1 MGKRMVRY
9 VSLLSPLQFLEKSE
23 SRQIIPVQWSTDH
36 LIRTTCL
43 LQTIVVILFFP
54 LSQKSLCAS
63 FFLPVCHPWPWG
75 WMSLKPHISFFVH
88 TVCLSMSCLFGEI
101 QKRCLNNMI
110 MHSACMHK
118 KEPFFLSNQSIF
130 LYGARQVHLDLTLFF
145 CVRWIKRASCQFGQ

>member
-1 MGKRMVRY
+1 MAFWQLIYRPREKMGKRMVRY

-75 WMSLKPHISFFVH
+75 WMSLKPHISFFLCTLSVYP
-88 TVCLSMSCLFGEI
+88 CLVYSEKFRRDVWTIWSCTL
-101 QKRCLNNMI
+101 
-110 MHSACMHK
+110 HACIRRSH
-118 KEPFFLSNQSIF
+118 F
-130 LYGARQVHLDLTLFF
+130 
-145 CVRWIKRASCQFGQ
+145 SCQISQFFSTEQDKSI